1 MPITRGLAFSLVIV
15 LVLGYTARID
25 IEVLFVKIER
35 CGDREALLGRA
46 TASGEVLIKDRRG
59 TREGLTRNHKLRNWR
74 SEIRECM

>member
-25 IEVLFVKIER
+25 MEVLFVKSER

-59 TREGLTRNHKLRNWR
+59 TREGLTRNYKLRN
-74 SEIRECM
+74 